1 MQTMDSDSVT
11 SRKNGEDASNSGG
24 GGAKLVFAKHHSD
37 SHVGKPLLFQ
47 PSEFA
52 QAKNPGKY
60 LLQPSSAVQNAD
72 ERELLMRRRRSSGVV
87 SSCNLFNHSAIDI
100 EDETTRLAML
110 LSPPQHQRYQTA
122 RFMTNE
128 EGEDMH
134 FHDYNDDEED
144 EEDEEDGDEHVHHRD
159 SGFDLIALQNKS
171 SHDDEGVIRS
181 RYPSRGDLFVSSLP
195 RTPSVSP
202 TPSRRSKLTSSIT
215 THKKRT
221 HLPPSNFNKK
231 KENQSSN
238 YHVTFQALQ
247 NRVSNE
253 EIRSNVVGDNAAPP
267 NKMNHASN
275 KVRETITTQNTNTN
289 INTVARKE
297 DIMVLLRRMKRKD
310 KAAVSK
316 GISGDDFQRLETKI
330 KAIRRTRKVI
340 TPEDILI
347 SNSIKEKRHSDHHV
361 ATAAVAAIPEQQMT
375 QLKQQQEQQQQKQSQ
390 QSSGLDDLFGSGPIQ
405 QKREEDTFQADFGVP
420 TQQPLDD
427 FFGLGSPSPTTPTS
441 ATNGD
446 DVDLLSGMLG
456 NVSFSQ
462 QQLPQQQPSSLS
474 LGPTLVDS
482 TQSMV
487 SPTTNTDTSLLDLD
501 LLSPTSSSN
510 NTPSVATN
518 QQNSLVADTSFLA
531 NLSSPSTPSQQ
542 QQQQQPANTPAPALS
557 SVDISL
563 SSIIP
568 SSASPVH
575 AYDANG
581 LKINI
586 HLAQNSPHP
595 SLSVFVVSF
604 LNQNSS
610 PLTNLNFQAAVPKTL
625 QVKLQPPSSTSIGAF
640 NVVSG
645 PQTVTQVMIISNPTK
660 AALRLRFKLHFEKDG
675 QAIDDMKDVSQFPS
689 I

>member
-1 MQTMDSDSVT
+1 MAALERSLEMATRPDSSDIAVQTFCDALMQEQHGPKDAVNMLLDKIRSPNINVAIRSVEVLDTAIYRCDSVQTVVGKFRFLNEVIKMVSPKYHENRPQKVVLKVLEYLQKWAHTLQDEPKVNEVYMMLRKQGIVFPEADSSARSHQPPFHHTSSSSSSRSYNNTLSSPGPRDSPLERDKKKAKILEKLLKSTDPNDLMKANKLIKKMVEEDAKRAERIANLHIEMQTTQENIQLLSDLLSNFDVEHARVSDDEVIQQLLAT
-11 SRKNGEDASNSGG
+11 FKETRPRLVKLAAEADEEVLGDVLSTNDDISRVLDQYSSI
-24 GGAKLVFAKHHSD
+24 LSR
-37 SHVGKPLLFQ
+37 Q
-47 PSEFA
+47 PSVD
-52 QAKNPGKY
+52 QA
-60 LLQPSSAVQNAD
+60 
-72 ERELLMRRRRSSGVV
+72 M
-87 SSCNLFNHSAIDI
+87 
-100 EDETTRLAML
+100 
-110 LSPPQHQRYQTA
+110 
-122 RFMTNE
+122 
-128 EGEDMH
+128 
-134 FHDYNDDEED
+134 
-144 EEDEEDGDEHVHHRD
+144 
-159 SGFDLIALQNKS
+159 
-171 SHDDEGVIRS
+171 
-181 RYPSRGDLFVSSLP
+181 
-195 RTPSVSP
+195 
-202 TPSRRSKLTSSIT
+202 
-215 THKKRT
+215 
-221 HLPPSNFNKK
+221 
-231 KENQSSN
+231 QS
-238 YHVTFQALQ
+238 Q
-247 NRVSNE
+247 E
-253 EIRSNVVGDNAAPP
+253 
-267 NKMNHASN
+267 
-275 KVRETITTQNTNTN
+275 
-289 INTVARKE
+289 
-297 DIMVLLRRMKRKD
+297 
-310 KAAVSK
+310 
-316 GISGDDFQRLETKI
+316 
-330 KAIRRTRKVI
+330 
-340 TPEDILI
+340 
-347 SNSIKEKRHSDHHV
+347 
-361 ATAAVAAIPEQQMT
+361 
-375 QLKQQQEQQQQKQSQ
+375 QQQEQQQQKQSQ